1 MPLTEA
7 QFQGRTAPLL
17 ATTIGQH
24 LDQVAK
30 KDPNHTALI
39 MPHQDIRWTYGTFVE
54 EVDK

>member
-17 ATTIGQH
+17 TTTIGQH

-30 KDPNHTALI
+30 KDPNHMAHLAPPQFT
-39 MPHQDIRWTYGTFVE
+39 
-54 EVDK
+54 